1 MAALHRQLLLKGLE
15 GVLAESETP
24 ADRRRAQW
32 AHEVLTSE
40 HDTINYLH
48 SGFCQAALPHR
59 EPKNSGEPWV
69 RRNGAYQLV
78 IRPGILPLRDKIVQ
92 VGVPYGTKAR
102 LIMIYFQTE
111 AVRRRSQVV
120 DLGPTMAFWLKK
132 MGLGTSGG
140 PRGSYGPVREQALRI
155 ARSEFTMRFE
165 RGTQEARLADQ
176 RIVDGMDLWR
186 DDTADEADL
195 FRTGGEWVRH
205 IKLSDAFF
213 EHLMEHSV
221 PLLEEAI
228 AKLKHSSLALDLY
241 VWLTY
246 RLHTLKRETT
256 VPWHALSD
264 HFGSESGHR
273 QLAFRLK
280 EVLKDV
286 VAVYPEAD
294 VEATARGLLLRPSKP
309 SVPVNSIVVQLP
321 ERRRDL
327 RSLPCGRQS
336 RCSDAAHPSS
346 ENI

>member
-1 MAALHRQLLLKGLE
+1 MAELHRQLMLRGLE
-15 GVLAESETP
+15 QVLASSEDQ
-24 ADRRRAQW
+24 AERRRVQW
-32 AHEVLTSE
+32 AHEILTTE
-40 HDTINYLH
+40 HDTVNYLH

-59 EPKNSGEPWV
+59 EPKNPMEPWV

-78 IRPGILPLRDKIVQ
+78 IRPGILPLRDRVIEI
-92 VGVPYGTKAR
+92 GVPYGTKAR

-111 AVRRRSQVV
+111 AVRNKSQVV
-120 DLGPTMAFWLKK
+120 DLGPTMASWLKK
-132 MGLGTSGG
+132 MGLTTSGG
-140 PRGSYGPVREQALRI
+140 ARGSYAPVREQALRI

-186 DDTADEADL
+186 DDTADEDDL

-221 PLLEEAI
+221 PLSEEAV
-228 AKLKHSSLALDLY
+228 ARLKHSSLALDLY

-246 RLHTLKRETT
+246 RLHALKKETI

-286 VAVYPEAD
+286 IAVYPEAN
-294 VEATARGLLLRPSKP
+294 VEASRRGLLLRSSKP
-309 SVPVNSIVVQLP
+309 SVPVNSVVIRLP
-321 ERRRDL
+321 TRDTA
-327 RSLPCGRQS
+327 
-336 RCSDAAHPSS
+336 RC
-346 ENI
+346 

>member
-1 MAALHRQLLLKGLE
+1 MVPRMADLHQQLMLRGLQE
-15 GVLAESETP
+15 VLAGSELA
-24 ADRRRAQW
+24 ADRRRVQW
-32 AHEVLTSE
+32 AHEILTTE
-40 HDTINYLH
+40 HDTVNYLH

-59 EPKNSGEPWV
+59 EPKNPSEPWV

-78 IRPGILPLRDKIVQ
+78 IRPGILPLRDRVVEI
-92 VGVPYGTKAR
+92 GVPYGTKAR

-111 AVRRRSQVV
+111 AVRSKSQLV
-120 DLGPTMAFWLKK
+120 DLGPTMASWLKK
-132 MGLGTSGG
+132 MGLTTSGG
-140 PRGSYGPVREQALRI
+140 ARGSYAPVREQALRI

-165 RGTQEARLADQ
+165 RGAQEARLADQ

-186 DDTADEADL
+186 DDTAGEEDL

-221 PLLEEAI
+221 PLSEEAV
-228 AKLKHSSLALDLY
+228 ARLKHSSLALDLY

-246 RLHTLKRETT
+246 RLFALKKETT

-286 VAVYPEAD
+286 TAVYPEAN
-294 VEATARGLLLRPSKP
+294 VEASGRGLLLKPSRP
-309 SVPVNSIVVQLP
+309 SVPISSVVVRLP
-321 ERRRDL
+321 TRE
-327 RSLPCGRQS
+327 QKVVV
-336 RCSDAAHPSS
+336 SS
-346 ENI
+346 